1 MSRQTTRSLAAE
13 AIGSFFLFAGVIGS
27 GIMAATLS
35 GGNNGVALLANTIAT
50 GAILFVM
57 IVLLGPISG
66 AHFNP
71 AVTLALAVR
80 RQIAP
85 GGAFAYVVAQL
96 VGGLL
101 AVLAVHF
108 MFDLPLFQL
117 SAHPRTGPGQWLAE
131 GIATFG
137 LLFTV
142 MGVAGRK
149 PAEAAAAVALYIVA
163 AYWFTASTSFANPA
177 ITIARSLSDSF
188 AGIAP
193 ADVPGFIIAQLIG
206 AGLGAW
212 LGGLLFAKDSDPA

>member
-1 MSRQTTRSLAAE
+1 METRCSIYSPELGRCGARLSNKDRTTTA
-13 AIGSFFLFAGVIGS
+13 
-27 GIMAATLS
+27 
-35 GGNNGVALLANTIAT
+35 
-50 GAILFVM
+50 
-57 IVLLGPISG
+57 PISG
-66 AHFNP
+66 APFNP

-80 RQIAP
+80 RQIEPRTAI
-85 GGAFAYVVAQL
+85 AYIAAQL

-101 AVLAVHF
+101 AVLAVHA

-117 SAHPRTGPGQWLAE
+117 SAHARTGPGQWLAE

-188 AGIAP
+188 SGIAP
-193 ADVPGFIIAQLIG
+193 ADVPAFIIAQLIG
-206 AGLGAW
+206 AALGAW
-212 LGGLLFAKDSDPA
+212 LGGLLFARDSDPA